1 MRARAFSERQQGWGA
16 QKDVGIHFFVH
27 QPKRESFVSDQS
39 LVVRFAVTE
48 LPMSAVARIKESKC
62 RHARDCGL
70 QMSTVGQS
78 VNEFT
83 HVPIV
88 ICACLEIPAA
98 ASIRIQHAMAKCD
111 WRINGRGGCSPTVLF
126 LWLRGGGDLIKRS
139 GICTRLS
146 TQ

>member
-1 MRARAFSERQQGWGA
+1 MSDSRGA

-48 LPMSAVARIKESKC
+48 LPVSAVARNNESKC

-70 QMSTVGQS
+70 KMSAVGQS

-83 HVPIV
+83 HVPVV
-88 ICACLEIPAA
+88 IRACLEIPAA

-111 WRINGRGGCSPTVLF
+111 WRINGRGGGCSPTVLF
-126 LWLRGGGDLIKRS
+126 LWLRGGRG
-139 GICTRLS
+139 GT
-146 TQ
+146 